1 MRSVRTL
8 GGGER
13 PTRPGQDL
21 AGYAAAIAAA
31 AGEPAAVADALV
43 DHALRLT
50 TARSASVFEL
60 HSGHWVRIT
69 SRGGGP
75 DPRSFLLHVAD
86 LPALPVM
93 VFPDSGMRRLAA
105 IGRLFRT
112 ARCAVVPLHHWPQGP
127 AVLTA
132 SFDGEAPAGDPLAT
146 EPLGVLSMLAIGAGQ
161 AVGRADPRGE
171 RAERADDL
179 LAWHEEI
186 VAGIARGVSM
196 TETLRRICLEVEG
209 RFLGTRC
216 SVLVADQRAKVLH
229 HAAAP
234 HLPREF
240 REAIDPLPI
249 AEGSGACGTA
259 VATGQP
265 VVVADVATDPVTAGF
280 TDIAAAYNLRS
291 VWALPLFDSTGQAV
305 GSFAVYRERP
315 YVPGPDELA
324 AVSSLAGVAGLAIER
339 FRTEQAARDAAQL
352 DPLTLLA
359 NRARFNEVL
368 DDALRATAMDGS
380 SSAVLFLDLDGFK
393 FVNDSLGHA
402 AGDRILVAV
411 ADRLRLL
418 TPDGC
423 TLARLGG
430 DEFVILVEHAD
441 LHRAHRLADAVDA
454 ALHAPFSLDG
464 GEFFL
469 SAAVGIALSG
479 AGSAAPSELIRDAD
493 AAMFVAKRR
502 GPGRRAVFDKALRS
516 REKARVALE
525 GELRAAVR
533 DNTLGVVYQP
543 ILDIRAQRWC
553 GVEALV
559 RWESGMPGVTGE
571 DSPEDFVALAE
582 ELGLVGRLGEQ
593 VLQRVLSQA
602 SAWQDAGIGVPISV
616 NISPTQ
622 LTDPAIVDEVLAA
635 LRHSRVRPDRIR
647 LEITESAIVDSP
659 EVAKR
664 LLVELNEAG
673 VSAVL
678 DDFGTGHSS
687 IARLAD
693 LPVSGVKIDR
703 RFLAPIGDGGAA
715 TAIVAAVIDLAHAL
729 GLTVTAEG
737 VETPET
743 FAVLERLGCDQAQ
756 GFLVGRPASA
766 DAIAGVLERAPDMI
780 GPPATPS
787 PRRPAQ

>member
-1 MRSVRTL
+1 V
-8 GGGER
+8 
-13 PTRPGQDL
+13 
-21 AGYAAAIAAA
+21 
-31 AGEPAAVADALV
+31 LV
-43 DHALRLT
+43 EQALRAT

-60 HSGHWVRIT
+60 RSGQWVRIA
-69 SRGGGP
+69 SCGAGP
-75 DPRSFLLHVAD
+75 DPRGFLLPLSD

-93 VFPDSGMRRLAA
+93 LSADSGMHGLHA
-105 IGRLFRT
+105 IGRLFR
-112 ARCAVVPLHHWPQGP
+112 ASRCAMVPLHQWPPGP
-127 AVLTA
+127 AVLA
-132 SFDGEAPAGDPLAT
+132 VSFEGAAPATVAPAT
-146 EPLGVLSMLAIGAGQ
+146 EVLGVLSMLAIGAGA
-161 AVGRADPRGE
+161 AVSRSEPPGA
-171 RAERADDL
+171 RAERATDR

-186 VAGIARGVSM
+186 VAGIARGLSM
-196 TETLRRICLEVEG
+196 TETLRQVCLEVED
-209 RFLGTRC
+209 RFPQTRC
-216 SVLVADQRAKVLH
+216 SVLVADPRAKVLH

-234 HLPREF
+234 HLPRDF
-240 REAIDPLPI
+240 QEAIDPLPI

-265 VVVADVATDPVTAGF
+265 VIVEDVTTDPVTAGL
-280 TDIAAAYNLRS
+280 TDIAAAHHLRS
-291 VWALPLFDSTGQAV
+291 VWSLPLFDSTGQAV
-305 GSFAVYRERP
+305 GAFAVYRERP
-315 YVPGPDELA
+315 HAPGPDELA

-339 FRTEQAARDAAQL
+339 FRTEQARSDAAQR
-352 DPLTLLA
+352 DPLTSLA

-368 DDALRATAMDGS
+368 DEALCVAATDATS
-380 SSAVLFLDLDGFK
+380 CAVLFLDLDGFK

-402 AGDRILVAV
+402 AGDRILMAV

-430 DEFVILVEHAD
+430 DEFVILVERAD
-441 LHRAHRLADAVDA
+441 LRRVHQLADAVDA

-469 SAAVGIALSG
+469 STAIGIALSG
-479 AGSAAPSELIRDAD
+479 AASAEPSELIRDAD
-493 AAMFVAKRR
+493 AAMFVAKVR
-502 GPGRRAVFDKALRS
+502 GPGRRAVFDEALRD
-516 REKARVALE
+516 RERARVLLE
-525 GELRAAVR
+525 GELRRAVQ
-533 DNTLGVVYQP
+533 DNSIGVVYQP

-553 GVEALV
+553 GVEALL
-559 RWESGMPGVTGE
+559 RWEHGAPGD

-593 VLQRVLSQA
+593 VLRRVLSLA

-622 LTDPAIVDEVLAA
+622 LTDPAIVDEILAA
-635 LRHSRVRPDRIR
+635 LRRSRVHPDRIR

-673 VSAVL
+673 IRADL

-703 RFLAPIGDGGAA
+703 RFLAPIGDDAAA
-715 TAIVAAVIDLAHAL
+715 TAIMAAVIDLAHAL

-737 VETPET
+737 VETRE
-743 FAVLERLGCDQAQ
+743 ALAALDRLGCDQAQ
-756 GFLVGRPASA
+756 GFLICRPSSPEI
-766 DAIAGVLERAPDMI
+766 IAGLLERAPVMTA
-780 GPPATPS
+780 PSVTPA
-787 PRRPAQ
+787 PRRPVR